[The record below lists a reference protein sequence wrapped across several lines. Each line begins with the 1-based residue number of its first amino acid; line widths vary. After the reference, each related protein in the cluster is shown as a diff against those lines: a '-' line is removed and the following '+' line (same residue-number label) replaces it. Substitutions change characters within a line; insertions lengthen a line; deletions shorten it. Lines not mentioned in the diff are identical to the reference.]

1 MNSYYKGVTLMLLS
15 AFFLSINALF
25 VKMLDYPLYEK
36 IFIRN
41 ILGVLIIM
49 PLLKSYDYK
58 LKIKQGKVLLLRS
71 VLGLLGLITYYFA
84 IENMILSDATML
96 NKLNVFFVMLFSV
109 LFLGEKLKKYQLVSI
124 LIAFIGALFVIKPTF
139 DLSILPAFIAVLS
152 AMFAGAAYTTLRS
165 LSGTVKPFV
174 VVFYF
179 SLFTSIVSFIVMIT
193 TGFTIPTW
201 TDAGLLLLMG
211 TSATIGQVMMT
222 KAYKYA
228 EASKLSIYNYS
239 SIIFALVFTFFVL
252 SEAPDIYSLAGGLL
266 IIIAGYYNFRNVR
279 KT

>member
-1 MNSYYKGVTLMLLS
+1 MSNYYKGVVLMLLS

-58 LKIKQGKVLLLRS
+58 LKIKQSKILILRS

-124 LIAFIGALFVIKPTF
+124 LIAFVGALFVIKPTF
-139 DLSILPAFIAVLS
+139 DLSILPASIAVLS

-174 VVFYF
+174 IVFYF
-179 SLFTSIVSFIVMIT
+179 SLFTSVVSFIVMIS
-193 TGFTIPTW
+193 TGYKIPTW

-211 TSATIGQVMMT
+211 TCATIGQVMMT

-239 SIIFALVFTFFVL
+239 SILFALIFTYFVL
-252 SEAPDIYSLAGGLL
+252 SEAPDIYSIAGGIL
-266 IIIAGYYNFRNVR
+266 IVLAGYYNFKNVS